1 VLNVKHTPVDT
12 DIERKEYAMTIDRL
26 GPVDPASKF
35 NKTEKPNRPEK
46 NEKTDSINVSEE
58 AKNLGE
64 LYKASENVKQ
74 SPDIRYDRV
83 EEVKERLK
91 DPNYLSD
98 RVLEATAEKIMDA
111 FGI

>member
-1 VLNVKHTPVDT
+1 MLNFKQPPVDT
-12 DIERKEYAMTIDRL
+12 DIERKVYAMTIDGI

-35 NKTEKPNRPEK
+35 NKTEKAGRPEK
-46 NEKTDSINVSEE
+46 KEPTDSISVSEE

-64 LYKASENVKQ
+64 LYKASENVKH

-83 EEVKERLK
+83 EEVKEKLK

>member
-1 VLNVKHTPVDT
+1 
-12 DIERKEYAMTIDRL
+12 MTIDRL
-26 GPVDPASKF
+26 GPVDPISKF
-35 NKTEKPNRPEK
+35 NKTEKTSRPEK
-46 NEKTDSINVSEE
+46 NQKSDSISVSEE

-83 EEVKERLK
+83 AEVKEKLK
-91 DPNYLSD
+91 DPSYLSEKI
-98 RVLEATAEKIMDA
+98 VEATAEKIMDA